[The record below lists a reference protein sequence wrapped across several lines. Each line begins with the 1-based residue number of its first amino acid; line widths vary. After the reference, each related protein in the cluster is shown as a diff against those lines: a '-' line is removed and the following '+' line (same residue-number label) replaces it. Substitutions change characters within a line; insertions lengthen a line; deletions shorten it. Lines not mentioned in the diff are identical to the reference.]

1 MKLLISAYACAPNR
15 GSDHAVGWNWTT
27 EAHRLGHEVWSF
39 VSPAH
44 RDSIKH
50 ACHEDPALGGIHWV
64 FPEVKAWSLKQA
76 VEPKWERTYNLLWQ
90 CVALRHARDLHRQV
104 GFDAVH
110 HLTWAGIRAPT
121 FLGFLKAPLIIGPI
135 GGGETSPHTL
145 RDKLGFRGRILERI
159 RDLSNST
166 ITINPIVRPGLT
178 SASVIFVS
186 TIDTQNL
193 FNGVLR
199 KKTVVFTQLGLPTLP
214 DAQLRRSRSG
224 PPRFLYAGRL
234 LYWKGVHIALRAF
247 ARVVR
252 QTPNARFTIVGDG
265 PERSRLEA
273 DVQQYNLQGNVEF
286 IPRVPQNILFKMYES
301 HDLLLFPSLHDSGG
315 FVVLEALSRGLPVM
329 CLDLGGP
336 KDIVTPNS
344 GVVIQDNGQN
354 TAQVAGKMAAEISRL
369 LVSPERLAALSV
381 GAVSR
386 AREFILSKRI
396 GDFYSCAMDFIAQN
410 N

>member
-27 EAHRLGHEVWSF
+27 EAHLLGHEIWAF

-44 RDSIKH
+44 RDSIRR
-50 ACHEDPALGGIHWV
+50 ACYEDLSLGSIHWI
-64 FPEVKAWSLKQA
+64 FPEVEAWSLKPG

-90 CVALRHARDLHRQV
+90 RVALRYARELHRQV

-121 FLGFLKAPLIIGPI
+121 FLGALPAPLIIGPV
-135 GGGETSPHTL
+135 GGGETSPRSL
-145 RDKLGFRGRILERI
+145 RDELGFRGRILEGI

-166 ITINPIVRPGLT
+166 ITMNPMVRTGLT

-186 TIDTQNL
+186 TVETQNL
-193 FNGVLR
+193 FHGALR
-199 KKTVVFTQLGLPTLP
+199 KKTVAFTQLGIPSLPSARL
-214 DAQLRRSRSG
+214 QRSQSR

-234 LYWKGVHIALRAF
+234 LYWKGVHIAVRAF
-247 ARVVR
+247 AEVVKK
-252 QTPNARFTIVGDG
+252 TPDARFTIVGDG
-265 PERSRLEA
+265 PERTRLEK
-273 DVQQYNLQGNVEF
+273 DVKQHGVHGNIEF
-286 IPRVPQNILFKMYES
+286 IPRLPQNDLFELYES

-315 FVVLEALSRGLPVM
+315 FVVLEALSHGLPVV

-336 KDIVTPNS
+336 KDMVTPDS
-344 GVVIQDNGQN
+344 GAVVKNNGDN
-354 TAQVAGKMAAEISRL
+354 TEQVATRMAAEISRL
-369 LVSPERLAALSV
+369 LASPDKLTALSA

-386 AREFILSKRI
+386 AREFILAKRI
-396 GDFYSCAMDFIAQN
+396 EDFYNCAMSFITPN
-410 N
+410 I